1 MARTRKS
8 KEVQKLEYDTIDRFL
23 PDRVDRNDPRYLEA
37 AKFYDET
44 RHGTRIIKLYK
55 TTRAGATVSLSSE
68 SIRRGKLLTLVCRTN
83 RVITE
88 TMKADVAHHTA
99 KYGKCDIIH
108 ITRNSF
114 CPKLMKLIEAHPQLE
129 RLGVFPL
136 PNCDKCDVSLKE
148 CPIKYAYE
156 TPAKEVGVYCI
167 TYAKL
172 LSLMLSS
179 SKRVSNLLSKILLS
193 RNFIF
198 DEAQYLQEADAN
210 QVAIWQKTKDQETD
224 IRKDFTKKYEKLT
237 ESPRIAQLVEEISI
251 LLERITPSINEI
263 KTKSREERFKK
274 HLSITIVNPVYE
286 AIIGTL
292 DRMYKETPHLIP
304 PVKDFR
310 DIMKTQSLLMRAII
324 NPEKFGVNENDII
337 TLSSLLFILAS
348 TRVTISYVKS
358 LDCEEI
364 SLRAENSILYNVL
377 KKTLKSLLDK
387 NTDRR
392 IFFTSAT
399 FGSFSLEALYQE
411 ELSTHDLKIES
422 RFWGKNGD
430 PMGTCSKSLVITD
443 KAKVSPYNFRKRKQA
458 ILNLISA
465 VAQKYGRE
473 NIQIL
478 TMNKAWAKSLL
489 AELEKKG
496 FTKDDVTWYGSDKT
510 EGVKSRRRIWISV
523 GLAQKPSNAKD
534 HLAETQAP
542 YHENP
547 LGLEGEELYHFISQT
562 LREES
567 VHISTYQAI
576 SRAKDPNS
584 KDRSLVIA
592 IGTTKKEAEDCITW
606 GTRRRLVPK
615 ITKRGYN
622 FEVSVDELLSKPNLT
637 QAPLTTDLTE
647 STHIIDQW
655 LNYGKIVGYKLNWV
669 YLKKLVDQRG
679 YISLKRLVNNYGFPE
694 TETQN
699 LLDELPQL
707 FAKQGISDHIILKT
721 PEGKV
726 KGVATLEHN
735 KNLTKARILLYKE
748 KSQNPVVHLDWF
760 IALSSAIDRA
770 PANRSA
776 ISSKYFNR
784 HVSTNHYLHVNECF
798 DILQDN
804 HYLCPGWIV
813 IGEKDKER
821 ETRRL
826 IRDVHCLSSWA
837 PEFPRRFGSPTQVWV
852 NNYSDLTQSI
862 TNSLDAGLD
871 AFISVYSFP
880 EHHHPMDGGNPPI
893 STVFI
898 DLDIES
904 SELSDLRR
912 RWDHGDKS
920 VVDQLLVL
928 RMTLLNEV
936 LKQAKAL
943 VGYLVR
949 QNIQPRMLLSGFKGA
964 HIFIDFPSVQFSS
977 PEIAK
982 STITTF
988 LDEINTRVAQDSNV
1002 QVNFDTSVIGD
1013 LSRLCRVPN
1022 TANIKAT
1029 KLLGRPQYAVPVT
1042 VDAFLKLTPEVYDK
1056 LCSSPRYIPM
1066 ARNESHEVL
1075 VMLTRITENMELD
1088 EVAVTPK
1095 TSVKD
1100 PERLEK
1106 YERECTKEI
1115 LTDEDFEELNL
1126 RPCFKKVRR
1135 QKLSL
1140 DGSGG
1145 HKMRIGAVMEL
1156 ASQELSIPSIVR
1168 WFDFCS
1174 DYDPDI
1180 TEASVK
1186 SIISR
1191 GYTDEHL
1198 NEFGRQY
1205 RKGLKCTTIQRC
1217 GFCLGA
1223 SCNIYRRKF
1232 MGGKSK

>member
-1 MARTRKS
+1 
-8 KEVQKLEYDTIDRFL
+8 
-23 PDRVDRNDPRYLEA
+23 
-37 AKFYDET
+37 
-44 RHGTRIIKLYK
+44 
-55 TTRAGATVSLSSE
+55 
-68 SIRRGKLLTLVCRTN
+68 
-83 RVITE
+83 
-88 TMKADVAHHTA
+88 
-99 KYGKCDIIH
+99 
-108 ITRNSF
+108 
-114 CPKLMKLIEAHPQLE
+114 MKLIEAHPQLE
-129 RLGVFPL
+129 RLGIFPL
-136 PNCDKCDVSLKE
+136 PNCDKCDVSLKN

-156 TPAKEVGVYCI
+156 TPVKEVGIYSI

-179 SKRVSNLLSKILLS
+179 SKRVANLLSKILSS

-210 QVAIWQKTKDQETD
+210 QVAIWQKTKAQETD
-224 IRKDFTKKYEKLT
+224 IRKDFTKKYEKLAT
-237 ESPRIAQLVEEISI
+237 SPRLAQLVEEISI

-274 HLSITIVNPVYE
+274 HLSITIVNPVYD

-304 PVKDFR
+304 PIKDFR
-310 DIMKTQSLLMRAII
+310 DVMKTQSLLMKAII
-324 NPEKFGVNENDII
+324 KPEKFGVNENDVI

-348 TRVTISYVKS
+348 KRITISYVKS
-358 LDCEEI
+358 LDSEEI
-364 SLRAENSILYNVL
+364 SLRAENSLFYNILKELLN
-377 KKTLKSLLDK
+377 SLLDTGAK
-387 NTDRR
+387 KR
-392 IFFTSAT
+392 IIFTSAT
-399 FGSFSLEALYQE
+399 FGSFSLEALYRE
-411 ELSTHDLKIES
+411 ELSAHGLTMES
-422 RFWGKNGD
+422 RVWGKNGD
-430 PMGTCSKSLVITD
+430 PIETCGKSLVITD

-458 ILNLISA
+458 ILDLISA
-465 VAQKYGRE
+465 VAQKYGQE

-489 AELEKKG
+489 AELEKSG
-496 FTKDDVTWYGSDKT
+496 FTKDDITWYGSDKT

-592 IGTTKKEAEDCITW
+592 IGTTKKDAEDCITW

-615 ITKRGYN
+615 ITKRGYD
-622 FEVSVDELLSKPNLT
+622 FEVSADKTLSKPKLT

-655 LNYGKIVGYKLNWV
+655 ISYGKIIWYKLNWV
-669 YLKKLVDQRG
+669 YIKKLVDQRG

-694 TETQN
+694 AETQT
-699 LLDELPQL
+699 LLDGLPQL
-707 FAKQGISDHIILKT
+707 FAKQGISDYVILKT

-726 KGVATLEHN
+726 KGVATIEHN
-735 KNLTKARILLYKE
+735 RKLTKARILLYKE

-770 PANRSA
+770 PATRST

-784 HVSTNHYLHVNECF
+784 HVSTNHYTHVNEFF
-798 DILQDN
+798 DVLQAN
-804 HYLCPGWIV
+804 PCLCPGWIV
-813 IGEKDKER
+813 IGENDTNR
-821 ETRRL
+821 ETRKL
-826 IRDVHCLSSWA
+826 VRDTHCLGSWA
-837 PEFPRRFGSPTQVWV
+837 PDFPRRFGSPTQVWV
-852 NNYSDLTQSI
+852 NNYSESKQFI
-862 TNSLDAGLD
+862 TKSLNAGLD

-880 EHHHPMDGGNPPI
+880 EYHHPMEGGNPPI
-893 STVFI
+893 STLFI

-904 SELSDLRR
+904 EELSDLRR
-912 RWDHGDKS
+912 RWDNGDKK
-920 VVDQLLVL
+920 VIDRLLVL
-928 RMTLLNEV
+928 RVTLLKDV
-936 LKQAKAL
+936 LRQGKAL

-949 QNIQPRMLLSGFKGA
+949 KNIQPRILLSGFKGL

-977 PEIAK
+977 PKIAK
-982 STITTF
+982 SIITKF
-988 LDEINTRVAQDSNV
+988 LDDINNRVAEDINV
-1002 QVNFDTSVIGD
+1002 HVNFDTSVIGD
-1013 LSRLCRVPN
+1013 LSRLCRIPN

-1029 KLLGRPQYAVPVT
+1029 KLLGRAQYAVPVT
-1042 VDAFLKLTPEVYDK
+1042 VDEFLKVTEEDYDK
-1056 LCSSPRYIPM
+1056 LCSSPRYIPIP
-1066 ARNESHEVL
+1066 RNESTEVIA
-1075 VMLTRITENMELD
+1075 MLTRITEEMDLD

-1095 TSVKD
+1095 TSVKN
-1100 PERLEK
+1100 PERLES

-1115 LTDEDFEELNL
+1115 LTDEDFAKLDI
-1126 RPCFKKVRR
+1126 RPCFKKVRQER
-1135 QKLSL
+1135 ISL
-1140 DGSGG
+1140 EGSGG
-1145 HKMRIGAVMEL
+1145 HLMRIGAVMEL
-1156 ASQELSIPSIVR
+1156 ACQELSISSIVR

-1174 DYDPDI
+1174 DYDSDI
-1180 TEASVK
+1180 TESSVK

-1191 GYTDEHL
+1191 GYTDKHL
-1198 NEFGRQY
+1198 NEYGWEH

-1217 GFCLGA
+1217 RFCLGA
-1223 SCNIYRRKF
+1223 SCDVYRRKNYRR
-1232 MGGKSK
+1232 KKL